1 MTPADGAAGTP
12 ALKPRVRITGIGR
25 AVPERILTN
34 SDLERMVETSDE
46 WIIERTGIRERHVAT
61 PGETSS
67 TLGTAAARA
76 ALASAEL
83 SADAIDLIVVGTSTP
98 DGVFPATASRIQ
110 DALGARRAG
119 AFDVNAACA
128 GFLAAISTGM
138 QFVAGGGANRVLV
151 VGTETMS
158 RIIDWTDRNTCVLFG
173 DGAGAVVLERGT
185 ADEPGA
191 LESFVLRS
199 DGSLAS
205 LLYCGGPNEA
215 ALSGSPAGPYIVMD
229 GRNVFRQAV
238 TAMTQAAA
246 EAVARA
252 GLSVSDIGLCVPH
265 QANLRIVDAVARN
278 LGLPADRVFTNLERY
293 GNTSSASIP
302 IALSE
307 ANDLGLLK
315 PRDHLLMLA
324 FGGGLAWGAMV
335 VEWAGVRSTEARIAS
350 APSPLE
356 QAVPA

>member
-1 MTPADGAAGTP
+1 MR
-12 ALKPRVRITGIGR
+12 PRVRITGLGR
-25 AVPERILTN
+25 AVPEQVLTN
-34 SDLERMVETSDE
+34 TDLERMVETTDE
-46 WIIERTGIRERHVAT
+46 WIVERTGIRERHIAV
-61 PGETSS
+61 PGETTS

-76 ALASAEL
+76 ALDSAGVSAE
-83 SADAIDLIVVGTSTP
+83 AIDLIVVGTSTP
-98 DGVFPATASRIQ
+98 DAVFPATASRIQ

-138 QFVAGGGANRVLV
+138 QFVAGGGAERVLV
-151 VGTETMS
+151 VGAETMS

-205 LLYCGGPNEA
+205 LLYCGGPNEPA
-215 ALSGSPAGPYIVMD
+215 IAGSPAGPYIVMD

-246 EAVARA
+246 EALARA
-252 GLSVSDIGLCVPH
+252 GLGVSDIALCVPH

-278 LGLPADRVFTNLERY
+278 LGLRGDRVFTNLERY

-307 ANDLGLLK
+307 ANDLGRLQ
-315 PRDHLLMLA
+315 PGDHLLMLA

-335 VEWAGVRSTEARIAS
+335 VEWAGVRSARPRDAS
-350 APSPLE
+350 VHVPLE

>member
-1 MTPADGAAGTP
+1 M
-12 ALKPRVRITGIGR
+12 RITGVGR

-34 SDLERMVETSDE
+34 TELERLVETTDE
-46 WIIERTGIRERHVAT
+46 WIVERTGIRERRIAAAE
-61 PGETSS
+61 ETAS

-98 DGVFPATASRIQ
+98 DAVFPATASRIQ

-138 QFVAGGGANRVLV
+138 QFVAGGGAERVLV
-151 VGTETMS
+151 VGAETMS

-173 DGAGAVVLERGT
+173 DGAGAVILERG
-185 ADEPGA
+185 AASEPGA

-199 DGSLAS
+199 DGSLGS
-205 LLYCGGPNEA
+205 LLYCGGPNEP
-215 ALSGSPAGPYIVMD
+215 ALSGAPGGPYIVMD

-246 EAVARA
+246 EVVARA
-252 GLSVSDIGLCVPH
+252 GLSVSDIALCVPH

-278 LGLPADRVFTNLERY
+278 LGLPGDRVFTNLERY

-307 ANDLGLLK
+307 ANDRGRLQPG
-315 PRDHLLMLA
+315 DHLLMLA

-335 VEWAGVRSTEARIAS
+335 VEWAGVRSTVSRAAS
-350 APSPLE
+350 AHLPQE